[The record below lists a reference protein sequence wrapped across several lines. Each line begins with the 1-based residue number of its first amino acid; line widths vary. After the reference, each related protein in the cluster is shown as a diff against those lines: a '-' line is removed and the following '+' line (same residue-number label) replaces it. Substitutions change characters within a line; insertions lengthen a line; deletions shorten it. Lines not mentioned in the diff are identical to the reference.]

1 MDGNKPSALKVRQGL
16 QEFMTQSREMSFG
29 TEFSKEFF
37 DVVNVYVELDN
48 LVLAFNNY
56 IFVLDLYN
64 LNLKYI
70 INYLFLL

>member
-37 DVVNVYVELDN
+37 DVVNVDIETLH
-48 LVLAFNNY
+48 LT
-56 IFVLDLYN
+56 
-64 LNLKYI
+64 I
-70 INYLFLL
+70 IKLLI